1 MNIYRRNGPC
11 RGNNKCKGPKTRL
24 ACFVLETHMSGD
36 KVAQE
41 GVLGVKVRDPRRDQ
55 FLLGFPGLG

>member
-1 MNIYRRNGPC
+1 MNIYRRNGPR
-11 RGNNKCKGPKTRL
+11 RGNKCKGPKTRL
-24 ACFVLETHMSGD
+24 ACFVLETRMSGD

-41 GVLGVKVRDPRRDQ
+41 GVIGVKVRDARRDQ

>member
-1 MNIYRRNGPC
+1 MNIYRRNGPY
-11 RGNNKCKGPKTRL
+11 RGNSKCKGLKTRL
-24 ACFVLETHMSGD
+24 AFFVLETSMSGD

-41 GVLGVKVRDPRRDQ
+41 GVIGVKVRDARRDQ

>member
-1 MNIYRRNGPC
+1 MNICRRNGPC
-11 RGNNKCKGPKTRL
+11 RGNSKCKGPKTRL
-24 ACFVLETHMSGD
+24 AFFVLETNMSGD

-41 GVLGVKVRDPRRDQ
+41 RVIGVKVRDARRDQ

>member
-1 MNIYRRNGPC
+1 MNICRRNGPC
-11 RGNNKCKGPKTRL
+11 RGNSKCNGPKTSL
-24 ACFVLETHMSGD
+24 AFFVLETNMSGD

-41 GVLGVKVRDPRRDQ
+41 GVIGVKVRDARRDQ